1 MSSEVAAVSPEE
13 FLALQNEL
21 NQLMKDQAAGLLEKQ
36 PSESEE
42 QWKLRTAARVKR
54 GIEITSILRRS
65 NTGPAAPKARKARS
79 KQDMEG
85 LAKNLLG

>member
-21 NQLMKDQAAGLLEKQ
+21 NQLMKDQAAGLFEKQ
-36 PSESEE
+36 PSETDE
-42 QWKLRTAARVKR
+42 QWKARSAARVKR
-54 GIEITSILRRS
+54 GIEITLILRRT
-65 NTGPAAPKARKARS
+65 NTGPAAPKKRKG
-79 KQDMEG
+79 KNIDMEG

>member
-21 NQLMKDQAAGLLEKQ
+21 NQLMKDQAAGLLNLQ
-36 PSESEE
+36 PNESEDA
-42 QWKLRTAARVKR
+42 WKERTAKRVKR
-54 GIEITSILRRS
+54 GIEITSILRRT
-65 NTGPAAPKARKARS
+65 NTGPAAPKTKRKLA